1 MKQEKWAERLEQYL
15 ADYQREPSH
24 DLWEGIEAGLDK
36 ASKRQAR
43 IVMIRRWIAA
53 VALIGVVS
61 GGAILFWNRQQGRDL
76 SDQKRL
82 TEASVKEKPTED
94 ATPVND
100 SIPDK
105 SEKTN
110 HVPKTFV
117 RPKTEKKLIAEN
129 NSDVIPEKQN
139 IETEQQES
147 DIAQKESSSEPSAVF
162 EEHDN
167 HLTKAFGR
175 ATKRDDRLLA
185 MNVYVS
191 GGMSNQEKRNGVLM
205 SPPMLQ
211 EFALT
216 RGRDGDSPVYLVGY
230 EERQSHD
237 MPISFGL
244 TFSYPLTDRLS
255 IGTGVVYTKLNSE
268 FLNIVQDRQ
277 TCRQQTLH
285 YVGIPLN
292 VQFHLWR
299 WQRLNVYLSGGGQAD
314 WNVKVKANIDGIDQ
328 KMSKDRMQWS
338 IGGGLGVQYNILP
351 QFGLYAEPG
360 IRHYFDNGS
369 HISNFFKDK
378 PTDFHLELGLRF
390 NW

>member
-53 VALIGVVS
+53 AALIGVVS

-94 ATPVND
+94 VTPIND
-100 SIPDK
+100 SIVDK

-110 HVPKTFV
+110 STPQTFI
-117 RPKTEKKLIAEN
+117 RPQTEKKLIAEN
-129 NSDVIPEKQN
+129 HSDVIPEKQD
-139 IETEQQES
+139 IETEQQEAVIAS
-147 DIAQKESSSEPSAVF
+147 DESSSEPSVVF

-167 HLTKAFGR
+167 HLTRAFGR
-175 ATKRDDRLLA
+175 ATKCHHPQLLA

-191 GGMSNQEKRNGVLM
+191 GGMNNQERRNGVLM

-211 EFALT
+211 EFAQT
-216 RGRDGDSPVYLVGY
+216 RGLDGEPVYLVGY

-237 MPISFGL
+237 LPISFGL

-255 IGTGVVYTKLNSE
+255 IGTGIVYTKLNSE
-268 FLNIVQDRQ
+268 FLNIIQDRQ
-277 TCRQQTLH
+277 IRRQQTLH

-292 VQFHLWR
+292 VQFNLWR